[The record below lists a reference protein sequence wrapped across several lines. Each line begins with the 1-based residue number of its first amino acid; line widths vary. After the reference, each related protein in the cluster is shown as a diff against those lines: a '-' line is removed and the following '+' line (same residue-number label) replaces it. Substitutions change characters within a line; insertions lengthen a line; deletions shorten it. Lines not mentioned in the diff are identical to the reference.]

1 KQAQI
6 ASRESDYQKR
16 RFNRQLSPDGQSYK
30 EVMKQREL
38 EREEERVHKLIEEKQ
53 AKGEDGMDGVV
64 EHKPTLKADEESG
77 EVAAPRKR
85 KQRWDTSSEDAAAKD
100 AVVKSEDAPETKRS
114 RWDSTPAPAT
124 QAEPRKRSR
133 FDMAPSLTAATPVG
147 GNAGLATPMH
157 PSQAPA
163 VGAGYG
169 SDISARNAPLSD
181 EELDMMLPGEKEGYR
196 VLPFPPGYEPT
207 RVPAHRVPSTPA
219 SLQGGFMMQQPV
231 DPRSLGKDLPSEL
244 PGVGELRLKPEDM
257 AYFGKLVDGAD
268 ENEMSVDEL
277 KERKIMRLLIK
288 VKNGTPPMRK
298 TALRQLTDNARSF
311 GAGPLF

>member
-1 KQAQI
+1 DKYAGYNTSIAVNEDDDMDDADGEDQSRRLVGQYTATTEQMNEYAHGEADILVDREKQAQI

-64 EHKPTLKADEESG
+64 EHQPTLKADEESS

-100 AVVKSEDAPETKRS
+100 AVVKSEGAPETKRS
-114 RWDSTPAPAT
+114 RWDSTPAPAA

-169 SDISARNAPLSD
+169 SDISARN
-181 EELDMMLPGEKEGYR
+181 
-196 VLPFPPGYEPT
+196 
-207 RVPAHRVPSTPA
+207 
-219 SLQGGFMMQQPV
+219 
-231 DPRSLGKDLPSEL
+231 
-244 PGVGELRLKPEDM
+244 
-257 AYFGKLVDGAD
+257 
-268 ENEMSVDEL
+268 
-277 KERKIMRLLIK
+277 
-288 VKNGTPPMRK
+288 
-298 TALRQLTDNARSF
+298 
-311 GAGPLF
+311 